1 MIEWLYRH
9 YIVTSL
15 IVVYYMTLAGYGTYQ
30 VFSQIIQIT
39 GPGVTAYGTL
49 MALPPAAVGLI
60 RWRIGRDNRDPES

>member
-30 VFSQIIQIT
+30 VFDNILQIT
-39 GPGVTAYGTL
+39 SAGVTAYGAL

-60 RWRIGRDNRDPES
+60 RWRIGKDNP